1 MFDAAFERPEILHWR
16 TSMVEEVDFVI
27 EAGGPL
33 LPVEVNATGPLRL
46 RGARR
51 LLAFR
56 KGIRRPRAG
65 RAS

>member
-1 MFDAAFERPEILHWR
+1 
-16 TSMVEEVDFVI
+16 MVEEVDFVI